1 MCKIVTD
8 TTAYLPESYVREHD
22 IRVVPLNVHFGV
34 EAFKETVEITNDEF
48 YARLKTAPAL
58 PTTSQPSPGD
68 FLDVFRPLVDAGHEV
83 LVLPLSSRLSGTY
96 SSATAARDMLPDAA
110 IHVVDTLNTG
120 LALELLIRAAVEA
133 IRAGATLAEVTG
145 LVEAMKGEVFTLFV
159 VDTLEYLAKGGR
171 IGSAKAFLGTM
182 LSVKPILTLK
192 DGSIQAYEQVRTK
205 RKAVARMVDL
215 IVAHAGSK
223 GPQARVTMTHSLAL
237 EEAEAARRELV
248 ARLGCA
254 EPSLS
259 ELGPVIGAHTGPG
272 VVSAAIYVAS
282 D

>member
-8 TTAYLPESYVREHD
+8 TTAYLPEAYVREHD

-145 LVEAMKGEVFTLFV
+145 LMEAMKGEVFTLFV

-272 VVSAAIYVAS
+272 VVSAAIYVAG

>member
-1 MCKIVTD
+1 MIKIVTD
-8 TTAYLPESYVREHD
+8 TTAYISEPYLRAHD
-22 IRVVPLNVHFGV
+22 IRVVPLNIHFGV

-48 YARLKTAPAL
+48 YARLKAAPTL

-68 FLDVFRPLVDAGHEV
+68 FLDVFRPLADAGHEI
-83 LVLPLSSRLSGTY
+83 LVLPISSRLSGTY
-96 SSATAARDMLPDAA
+96 TSATAAREMLPDAA
-110 IHVVDTLNTG
+110 IQVVDTLNTG

-133 IRAGATLAEVTG
+133 VGTGATLAAVTG
-145 LVEAMKGEVFTLFV
+145 LMEAMKAKVFTLFV

-171 IGSAKAFLGTM
+171 IGSAKALMGTM

-192 DGSIQAYEQVRTK
+192 DGSIQAFEQVRTK

-223 GPQARVTMTHSLAL
+223 GSQARVTMTHSLAL
-237 EEAEAARRELV
+237 DEAEAARREVV

-254 EPSLS
+254 EPPLS

-272 VVSAAIYVAS
+272 VVSAAIYV
-282 D
+282 

>member
-34 EAFKETVEITNDEF
+34 EAFKETVEITNEEF

>member
-8 TTAYLPESYVREHD
+8 TTAYLPEGFVLEHD

-34 EAFKETVEITNDEF
+34 DAFKETVEITNDEF
-48 YARLKTAPAL
+48 YARLKTAPSL

-68 FLDVFRPLVDAGHEV
+68 FLDVFQPLVDAGHEI

-110 IHVVDTLNTG
+110 ISVVDTLNTG
-120 LALELLIRAAVEA
+120 LALELLIGAAVEA

-145 LVEAMKGEVFTLFV
+145 LMEAMKGEVFTLFV

-171 IGSAKAFLGTM
+171 IGSARAFLGTM

-215 IVAHAGSK
+215 IAAHAGSK
-223 GPQARVTMTHSLAL
+223 GPQARVTMTHSLAPA
-237 EEAEAARRELV
+237 EAEAARRELV

>member
-110 IHVVDTLNTG
+110 IQVVDTLNTG

-133 IRAGATLAEVTG
+133 IRAGATLADVTG

-272 VVSAAIYVAS
+272 VVSAAIYVAG